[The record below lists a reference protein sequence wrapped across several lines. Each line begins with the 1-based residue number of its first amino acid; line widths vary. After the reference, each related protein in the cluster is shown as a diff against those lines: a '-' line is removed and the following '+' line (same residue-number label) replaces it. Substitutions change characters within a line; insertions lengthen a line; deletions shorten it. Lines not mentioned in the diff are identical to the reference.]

1 MLASASRV
9 PPVAAARRAAS
20 AWRSSTSGTVSTT
33 PTTESF
39 GDPVSLLQ
47 PEGEEP
53 ATDLRGHRHL
63 GRLEVAEGV
72 GAFVAAGGDRNDAEK
87 RQCHP
92 ERSEGGM
99 APLSVTHGFSLAVR
113 GVIPR
118 VVRYLDRAWA
128 SSTRWR
134 SSVSR
139 ASSTSVRDST

>member
-9 PPVAAARRAAS
+9 PRGGRRAPGGQRLPLEHQRHRIHHADHGVLRHPVAL
-20 AWRSSTSGTVSTT
+20 
-33 PTTESF
+33 F
-39 GDPVSLLQ
+39 Q

-53 ATDLRGHRHL
+53 AADLRGHRHL
-63 GRLEVAEGV
+63 GRFEVAEGV
-72 GAFVAAGGDRNDAEK
+72 ALSWRQDASGNEPRK
-87 RQCHP
+87 AMSSGCQSA
-92 ERSEGGM
+92 ET
-99 APLSVTHGFSLAVR
+99 AVSVTHGFSLAVR

-139 ASSTSVRDST
+139 ASSTSVRAST